1 MKKNYLYLGALAL
14 PLMFTACNNE
24 DIVAPFENDAFNKAE
39 VVELPENFQLFA
51 ARGGEN
57 ADSRAEW
64 LNGSKMSF
72 YWMPKELQSQ
82 SNGGFTLDVTA
93 GSYTFDK
100 VGLAWVG
107 AAGAQTNIYSN
118 YEFIHN
124 GWLAVGNT
132 TNMKHQVVECI
143 DGVYYYNWDY
153 ALFNDVIGNKI
164 TVTSKAAGSAYYAHG
179 ELDTE
184 IIAHDFGP
192 VTPGDNEH
200 LKTVEELNLSN
211 GTFATENKSIFS
223 GNYIAYYP
231 YNAELVEA
239 APLRASINYPM
250 DFVVG
255 DANRMMSAGKYTFA
269 CGYMNTPIEGG
280 VEASSLTMSPYTGFL
295 ALQIADGSM
304 TNIKKMVLFNKD
316 GQIVQAADLTA
327 NDIKNKAFA
336 NAVPAKK
343 VNNVEI
349 NFVDITGAPA
359 DLKFDYIVPTVDN
372 YARLV
377 IPMMPAEIDELY
389 VILVDDKEIGYMNK
403 LTNVSIKSNATATCT
418 GTASGYIQ
426 MSLSKAG
433 YIATDHASFDAAVAN
448 AMTTPA
454 AIQLLGDIMIDEPC
468 TVEGTTAKNIVIT
481 GEFTSNNSTAKVG
494 RLVVTGSDNA
504 TQNVLTLKN
513 VDLTADMLIE
523 AKGCCHNFA
532 GSLIAEN
539 LLYKKGNAPEAA
551 TITNNGDI
559 LFDANTTKSTSVIY
573 GDINNNPW
581 KYVEGAED
589 AAGEEYLLDFET
601 EKATITIAEKATVKV
616 LGVVTNNYATT
627 KEGKRVDGEISLN
640 SMSAGGAD
648 GDDAT
653 LIIDYSTAAQGKLI
667 NNATVLNRG
676 NVVNNTESYANI
688 ENNTLATFVNM
699 IGGQLNGMKLKKNAN
714 SNFISEVDNAIDT
727 RYATALAD
735 GLTNIIRFED
745 VNSNYTTNANA
756 MVFPMKGINNKDL
769 KFVINTTGVTLV
781 GTVSAD
787 SKDAVPATIGALELT
802 ENATGFNLNRNNTTG
817 QAVNLTIDQTSYNAT
832 HVADA
837 VVPVNDLYP
846 VAIPA
851 IMVAAD
857 AQLQVN
863 SNKNEAEVTLKVV
876 GDFNSYGTTNF
887 GATDNTPILVQEGN
901 LNVNKAKDKASTFTF
916 AEKVI
921 KSKVLGNF
929 NIAEGAKVQ
938 VSNDVK
944 IKFYGTA
951 PAGKVTNLGTC
962 NIASATSMKAAAV
975 IFCNDYD
982 RTKGTWT
989 NGRPTP
995 FTAGGITEN
1004 DYNW

>member
-1 MKKNYLYLGALAL
+1 MKKINYLYLGALAL

-24 DIVAPFENDAFNKAE
+24 DIEAPSKNAFDNAQ
-39 VVELPENFQLFA
+39 VVELSDNFQLFA
-51 ARGGEN
+51 ARGGEGV
-57 ADSRAEW
+57 ASRAEW
-64 LNGSKMSF
+64 LNGTKLSM
-72 YWMPKELQSQ
+72 YWMPRELQADIAIDDAAMESE
-82 SNGGFTLDVTA
+82 GGFTLTVDPTSKEYA
-93 GSYTFDK
+93 FDK

-107 AAGAQTNIYSN
+107 AQGAETNIYSN
-118 YEFIHN
+118 YEFTHS

-132 TNMKHQVVECI
+132 TDMKHQVVECV
-143 DGVYYYNWDY
+143 DGKYYYNWDY
-153 ALFNDVIGNKI
+153 VLFNDLGSNDIK
-164 TVTSKAAGSAYYAHG
+164 VTSKAAGTGYYAHG
-179 ELDTE
+179 ELTT
-184 IIAHDFGP
+184 P
-192 VTPGDNEH
+192 VNASTLGISTP
-200 LKTVEELNLSN
+200 KTIDELNLSN

-239 APLRASINYPM
+239 APLRASINYPIN
-250 DFVVG
+250 FVVG
-255 DANRMMSAGKYTFA
+255 DDNRMVSAGKYTFA
-269 CGYMNTPIEGG
+269 CGYMDTPIEGG
-280 VEASSLTMSPYTGFL
+280 VEASSLKMSSYTGFL

-304 TNIKKMVLFNKD
+304 QNIKKMILFNKD
-316 GQIVQAADLTA
+316 GKIVQAADLTA
-327 NDIKNKAFA
+327 SDIKNKTFA

-349 NFVDITGAPA
+349 NFTDKSGAAANLLFDYAVPA
-359 DLKFDYIVPTVDN
+359 DDS

-403 LTNVSIKSNATATCT
+403 LTNVSIKSNQIATCT
-418 GTASGYIQ
+418 GSTGGYIK
-426 MSLSKAG
+426 MNLTKSG
-433 YIATDHASFDAAVAN
+433 YIATDHATLDAAVAN
-448 AMTTPA
+448 ATGTTDKV
-454 AIQLLGDIMIDEPC
+454 QLLGDIMIDEPC
-468 TVEGTTAKNIVIT
+468 TIEDVTIT
-481 GEFTSNNSTAKVG
+481 GEFTSNGSTAKVG

-504 TQNVLTLKN
+504 TQNVLTLTD

-523 AKGCCHNFA
+523 AQGCCHNFA
-532 GSLIAEN
+532 GKLIAEN
-539 LLYKKGNAPEAA
+539 LKYNKGLAPEVA
-551 TITNNGDI
+551 TITNNGEI
-559 LFDANTTKSTSVIY
+559 EFTATSAKATNYIY
-573 GDINNNPW
+573 GNINNNPW
-581 KYVEGAED
+581 KYVAGAVD
-589 AAGEEYLLDFET
+589 AAGEEYLLSFET
-601 EKATITIAEKATVKV
+601 EKATIALEEKATVKV
-616 LGVVTNNYATT
+616 FGVVTNNYSTT
-627 KEGKRVDGEISLN
+627 TTGKRVDGEISLA
-640 SMSAGGAD
+640 SMTTGVD

-699 IGGQLNGMKLKKNAN
+699 IGGQLNGMKLKKVAN
-714 SNFISEVDNAIDT
+714 SNFISEVDNAIDS

-735 GLTNIIRFED
+735 GLTNIIRIEEL
-745 VNSNYTTNANA
+745 NSQYASNANA

-769 KFVINTTGVTLV
+769 KYVINTENVTLV
-781 GTVSAD
+781 GTVSEDATT
-787 SKDAVPATIGALELT
+787 AVPATIGALELT
-802 ENATGFNLNRNNTTG
+802 ANATGFYLNRATAEG
-817 QAVNLTIDQTSYNAT
+817 QAVNLVIDQTSYNAT

-851 IMVAAD
+851 VMVGEGSVMN
-857 AQLQVN
+857 VN
-863 SNKNEAEVTLKVV
+863 SNKNEAEVTLKVI
-876 GDFNSYGTTNF
+876 GDFNTLSTTNF
-887 GATDNTPILVQEGN
+887 GAADNTPILVQEGN
-901 LNVNKAKDKASTFTF
+901 LNVKKSTFTF

-929 NIAEGAKVQ
+929 NIETGANVQ
-938 VSNDVK
+938 VKNDVK

-951 PAGKVTNLGTC
+951 PAGKVTNKGTC

-982 RTKGTWT
+982 RTNGTWT

-995 FTAGGITEN
+995 FTAGGITES